1 MSKFLQFVEGADKAA
16 TYPVDKLISMTCDTD
31 ATLLLK
37 FSPGSLGTGQ
47 AASLDTVTLTIS
59 SDQEQKVMTNIA
71 DAIAFSEQG
80 LIVIADAV
88 NSVYIDPDITACTIT
103 LDA

>member
-16 TYPVDKLISMTCDTD
+16 TYPIDKLISMTCASDGV
-31 ATLLLK
+31 LLLK

-71 DAIAFSEQG
+71 DSIIFNEDG
-80 LIVIADAV
+80 LIVIANDV
-88 NSVYIDPDITACTIT
+88 DSVYLDPDITACTIT
-103 LDA
+103 LDS

>member
-16 TYPVDKLISMTCDTD
+16 TYPVDRLISMTCAAN

-59 SDQEQKVMTNIA
+59 SDQEQKVMANIA
-71 DAIAFSEQG
+71 DSILFNEDG
-80 LIVIADAV
+80 LIVIADDV
-88 NSVYIDPDITACTIT
+88 DSIYLDPDITACVIT
-103 LDA
+103 LDS

>member
-16 TYPVDKLISMTCDTD
+16 TYPVDRLISMTCAAD

-59 SDQEQKVMTNIA
+59 SDQEQKVMANIA
-71 DAIAFSEQG
+71 DSILFNEDG
-80 LIVIADAV
+80 LIVIADDV
-88 NSVYIDPDITACTIT
+88 DSIYLDPDITACVIT
-103 LDA
+103 LDS

>member
-16 TYPVDKLISMTCDTD
+16 TYPVDRLISMTCAAD

-59 SDQEQKVMTNIA
+59 SDQEQKVMANIA
-71 DAIAFSEQG
+71 DSILFSEEG
-80 LIVIADAV
+80 LIVIADDV
-88 NSVYIDPDITACTIT
+88 DSIYLDPDITACVIT
-103 LDA
+103 LDS